1 MKASLTVLIAAAGQ
15 PALVERTLDSLA
27 ACEKPAAFR
36 GTWIVE
42 NGPPTG
48 IEAVCRSRP
57 RDQRVHYLYV
67 PEANKSHALNVAL
80 TRLPDGLIFFSD
92 DDARFDA
99 QLLMAYSRGSQGVT
113 SGEFY
118 GGSLFVDYEQGQ
130 SPPDWLRAC
139 LPKTAQ
145 GWSLPATE
153 KTRLAGRT
161 FLGPNWAAFAGDL
174 WAIGGFEPRL
184 GPGAPTNSTGQ
195 ETDAQRRLLA
205 SGVKPYY
212 LPDAVAWHLVRAK
225 CLTHDW
231 IVSRG
236 YRHGLEWGIRRGRDP
251 QFTHFK
257 QRMVWLRMA
266 RRRLVCQAMRT
277 LGGERWKL
285 QADYWIARWQGRWD
299 GIAIGRNWNSI
310 AVPEMPPALRAMSR
324 AA

>member
-1 MKASLTVLIAAAGQ
+1 MTASLTVLIAAAGQ
-15 PALVERTLDSLA
+15 PALVKRTLDSLA
-27 ACEKPAAFR
+27 LCEKPSTFR

-42 NGPPTG
+42 NGPPSG
-48 IEAVCRSRP
+48 IAEVCRARP
-57 RDQRVHYLYV
+57 RDERVQYLYV

-80 TRLPDGLIFFSD
+80 ARMSDGLIFFTD

-99 QLLMAYSRGSQGVT
+99 QLLMAYSRGAWGAS

-118 GGSLFVDYEQGQ
+118 GGPLRVDYEGDGQ
-130 SPPDWLRAC
+130 PPTWLRDC

-145 GWSLPATE
+145 GWSMPAPE
-153 KTRLAGRT
+153 KTRLEQRT

-174 WAIGGFEPRL
+174 WAIGGFETRL
-184 GPGAPTNSTGQ
+184 GPGAPTGSTGQ

-205 SGVKPYY
+205 HGVKAYY

-231 IVSRG
+231 IVERG

-251 QFTHFK
+251 QFT
-257 QRMVWLRMA
+257 RWSERLVWLRMA
-266 RRRLVCQAMRT
+266 RRRLICRAMRAI
-277 LGGERWKL
+277 GGEQWKL
-285 QADYWIARWQGRWD
+285 QADYWLSRWRGRWD
-299 GIAIGRNWNSI
+299 GIAIGRRWDAI
-310 AVPEMPPALRAMSR
+310 AVPELPAGLRATRR